1 MELLENITIP
11 QSLADSINAGTL
23 TISDHLLLAAAQF
36 TAALFPTAEIYIG
49 SQQQAVEA
57 PSLFVDYYSLTNQ
70 KRLAPTSEYEFGLEI
85 TYVPADS
92 LDRREL
98 QNAIFLVQQNLDRLE
113 SDVGTFRCFSK
124 DSDIT
129 DGLAHVTGI
138 VSVWE
143 TEAPDG
149 PIIERADQN
158 IIQQGA
164 DEN

>member
-1 MELLENITIP
+1 MELLKNITIP
-11 QSLADSINAGTL
+11 QSLADSIEAGTL

-36 TAALFPTAEIYIG
+36 TAALFPAAETYIG

-57 PSLFVDYYSLTNQ
+57 PALFVEYYSLTNQ

-85 TYVPADS
+85 TYVPADN

-98 QNAIFLVQQNLDRLE
+98 QNAIFLIEQNLDRLE
-113 SDVGTFRCFSK
+113 SDAGIFRCFSK

-129 DGLAHVTGI
+129 DGMAHVTGT

-143 TEAPDG
+143 TDVPAD

-158 IIQQGA
+158 ITQQGA

>member
-11 QSLADSINAGTL
+11 QSLADSIDAGTL

-36 TAALFPTAEIYIG
+36 AAALFPAAETYIG

-57 PSLFVDYYSLTNQ
+57 PALFVDYYSLTNQ

-98 QNAIFLVQQNLDRLE
+98 QNAIFLIQQNLDRLE
-113 SDVGTFRCFSK
+113 SDIGAFRCFSK

-129 DGLAHVTGI
+129 DGLAHVTGT

-143 TEAPDG
+143 TDVPTD
-149 PIIERADQN
+149 PIIEFADQN
-158 IIQQGA
+158 ITQQGA
-164 DEN
+164 DDN